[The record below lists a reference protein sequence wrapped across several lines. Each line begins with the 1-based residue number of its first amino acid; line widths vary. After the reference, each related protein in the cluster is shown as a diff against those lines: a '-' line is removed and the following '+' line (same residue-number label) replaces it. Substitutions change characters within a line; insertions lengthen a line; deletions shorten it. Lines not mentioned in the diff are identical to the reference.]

1 VPPSTT
7 DLASFLERAIPAMP
21 TDLKVLLRA
30 VQDENLDDALRREA
44 VGAVLYTISAGDLVP
59 DSLGILGYAD
69 DAIVCR
75 MALQRIGAAEVSWRE
90 RYPRLYDRLD
100 ENLAAARA
108 FLGDEL
114 YEFVGRAALAR
125 TETEYKGKTA
135 RDFLDD
141 PEASGWLA
149 DEVSAQSVKLAFRK
163 ADLERELKKLDQIIP
178 RLRQKLDSS
187 LGRR

>member
-1 VPPSTT
+1 MT
-7 DLASFLERAIPAMP
+7 DVVSFLERAIPALP

-30 VQDENLDDALRREA
+30 VQDENMDDELRREA
-44 VGAVLYTISAGDLVP
+44 VGAVLYTVSAGDLVP

-75 MALQRIGAAEVSWRE
+75 IALQRIGAAEAKWRE
-90 RYPRLYDRLD
+90 RYPRLYERLD
-100 ENLAAARA
+100 EDLASARA

-114 YEFVGRAALAR
+114 YDFVGRAGLAR
-125 TETEYKGKTA
+125 LETDYKGKTA

-163 ADLERELKKLDQIIP
+163 IDLERELKKLDQILP

-187 LGRR
+187 NAKK

>member
-1 VPPSTT
+1 MT
-7 DLASFLERAIPAMP
+7 DLASFLERAIPALA

-30 VQDENLDDALRREA
+30 VQDENMDDALRREA
-44 VGAVLYTISAGDLVP
+44 VGAVLYTVSAGDLVP

-75 MALQRIGAAEVSWRE
+75 IALQRIGAAEASWRA
-90 RYPRLYDRLD
+90 RYPRLYERLD
-100 ENLAAARA
+100 EDLEGARA

-114 YEFVGRAALAR
+114 YDFIGRASLSR
-125 TETEYKGKTA
+125 QETEYKGKTA

-163 ADLERELKKLDQIIP
+163 IDLERELKKLDQILP

>member
-1 VPPSTT
+1 MT
-7 DLASFLERAIPAMP
+7 DVAAFLVRAIPALAM
-21 TDLKVLLRA
+21 DLKVLLRA
-30 VQDENLDDALRREA
+30 VQDENFDDELRREA
-44 VGAVLYTISAGDLVP
+44 IGAVLYTISAGDLVP

-75 MALQRIGAAEVSWRE
+75 IALQRIGARVESWRQ
-90 RYPRLYDRLD
+90 RYPKLYDRVD
-100 ENLAAARA
+100 EDLQSARA
-108 FLGDEL
+108 FMGDEL
-114 YEFVGRAALAR
+114 YEFVGRAAMAR

-163 ADLERELKKLDQIIP
+163 SDLERELKKLDQILP
-178 RLRQKLDSS
+178 RLQQKLESS
-187 LGRR
+187 RK